1 MLDID
6 KVIEYYTLVS
16 VVLIVRAFQGCTR
29 HAFVALIT
37 IILDIGKMAHCTVMH
52 TSLII
57 HPKGLI
63 S

>member
-6 KVIEYYTLVS
+6 KAIEYDTLVS
-16 VVLIVRAFQGCTR
+16 VVLIVRAFQGCTM
-29 HAFVALIT
+29 HAFFPLIT

-57 HPKGLI
+57 QPKGLI